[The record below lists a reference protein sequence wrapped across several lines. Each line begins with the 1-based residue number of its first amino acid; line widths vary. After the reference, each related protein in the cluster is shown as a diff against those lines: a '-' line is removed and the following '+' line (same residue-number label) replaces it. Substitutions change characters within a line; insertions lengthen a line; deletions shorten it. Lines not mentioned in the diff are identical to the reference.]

1 MSIEIR
7 GALPMGDTAA
17 LSATLAVLPIMTAM
31 ERVLDEKLEVE
42 EFCDFNPHAR
52 SLRLVDLLASA
63 GVDALNSYS
72 RDDIAADAKDFFSAT
87 GAVGARRRR
96 LGAAYAEALK
106 TMPYRDYLQTFE
118 WQEVRGVALALAEGR
133 CQVCNR
139 EQKPLDVHHRTYERR
154 GMERRSDV
162 TVLCRR
168 CHSTHHAGGFGSE
181 TASSRAR
188 QRVF

>member
-7 GALPMGDTAA
+7 GPLPMGDTAA

-31 ERVLDEKLEVE
+31 ERVLEEKLEVE

-63 GVDALNSYS
+63 GVDALNGYS
-72 RDDIAADAKDFFSAT
+72 RDDIAVDAEDFFNAA
-87 GAVGARRRR
+87 GAVGTRRR
-96 LGAAYAEALK
+96 
-106 TMPYRDYLQTFE
+106 
-118 WQEVRGVALALAEGR
+118 
-133 CQVCNR
+133 NR

-154 GMERRSDV
+154 GMERRSAV

-168 CHSTHHAGGFGSE
+168 CHSSHHAGGLGSE